1 MTNHLWWYIAR
12 SGGIVAWVM
21 LAISMFWGLALSSR
35 FLGKRPKPNWMLDLH
50 RFVGGFAT
58 VFTVIHVVSLLFDN
72 YLTFTVTNLL
82 VPFTGSYHTVAVA
95 WGVIA
100 LYMLVAVEITSLL
113 RKRLSKRAWRL
124 THSLSFPLFALAT
137 FHLLWVGSD
146 RTTPLLRIGVLTA
159 VAAVCVA
166 TVMRLIQA
174 DRDEIAAMNAPPK
187 PPRIPPISR

>member
-1 MTNHLWWYIAR
+1 MNNHLWWYIAR
-12 SGGIVAWVM
+12 SGGIVAWIT
-21 LAISMFWGLALSSR
+21 LAVSMFWGLALSSR

-58 VFTVIHVVSLLFDN
+58 VFTVIHVVSLLFDKYIN
-72 YLTFTVTNLL
+72 FSVVNLL

-100 LYMLVAVEITSLL
+100 MYMLVAVEITSLL
-113 RKRLSKRAWRL
+113 RKKLSKQSWRL
-124 THSLSFPLFALAT
+124 IHYLSFPLFALAT
-137 FHLLWVGSD
+137 FHLLWVGTD
-146 RTTPLLRIGVLTA
+146 RNTVPLRVGVLTA

-174 DRDEIAAMNAPPK
+174 DRDEIARLTAPPK
-187 PPRIPPISR
+187 PPRIPR